1 MKPVQNHNP
10 RQQPRFPFE
19 WGSRTY
25 VMGILNLS
33 PDSFSG
39 DGLTADVDVVIQRA
53 RQLESD
59 GADIIDV
66 GGQSTRPGHEEVPVH
81 VELERVIDAITALAP
96 CVSAPISIDT
106 YRTTVA
112 EAALDAGAEMIND
125 VRGLSADPDMARL
138 AAERD
143 VPVVIMHDI
152 QISDQKLM
160 MPQIVRDLSH
170 RIDQAMKHGVRWE
183 QIIID
188 PGFGFGKQ
196 APMNLELLHRLRELR
211 VFERPILSGT
221 SRKST
226 IGRVLGTEP
235 DDRLEGTAAT
245 ISIAI
250 ANGAD
255 IVRVHDVRQ
264 MSRVAKMTDAIVR
277 GNWCEHISE

>member
-1 MKPVQNHNP
+1 MKPGQSDSLRTHEL
-10 RQQPRFPFE
+10 PFV
-19 WGSRTY
+19 WGTRTY

-39 DGLTADVDVVIQRA
+39 DGVSTDADVVIQRA
-53 RQLESD
+53 RQLQSD

-66 GGQSTRPGHEEVPVH
+66 GGQSTRPGHEVIPVQ
-81 VELERVIDAITALAP
+81 VELERVREAIDAFAP
-96 CVSAPISIDT
+96 HISIPISVDT
-106 YRTTVA
+106 SRTPVA
-112 EAALDAGAEMIND
+112 EAALDAGAQIVND
-125 VRGLSADPDMARL
+125 VRGLSADPDIARL
-138 AAERD
+138 AADRD

-152 QISDQKLM
+152 QIQDQGLM
-160 MPQIVRDLSH
+160 LPQIVRELSQ
-170 RIDQAMKHGVRWE
+170 RIEHAMEQGVRWD

-196 APMNLELLHRLRELR
+196 ALMNLELLRRLRELR
-211 VFERPILSGT
+211 VFGRPILSGT
-221 SRKST
+221 SRKGT
-226 IGRVLGTEP
+226 IGKVLGTDP

-245 ISIAI
+245 TSIAI

-264 MSRVAKMTDAIVR
+264 MSRVVRMTDAIVR